1 MIISGHSGRFP
12 LTSSPPPVETRLE
25 PRAAAELVE
34 RIRAGDSRA
43 EARLVEVFSRPILIL
58 LERHT
63 SGRPEAQDLYQDTFR
78 LALDK
83 LRRGELREP
92 ERLAGF
98 LASLARNLAIEFYRG
113 VARRRTEADG
123 DALEA
128 VPSARLSQLGEM
140 LDAEKKRVVLQ
151 LLSELRVDRD
161 REILFRFYLAE
172 EDKDVIA
179 RDFGIDSLQFNRVLH
194 RARQRYKEIVE
205 SRGGGLRLLGSA
217 AGAIVGFLVALVA

>member
-1 MIISGHSGRFP
+1 M
-12 LTSSPPPVETRLE
+12 TSSPTPPDTRLE

-34 RIRAGDSRA
+34 RIRSGDARA
-43 EARLVEVFSRPILIL
+43 ESRLVEVFGRPILLL

-123 DALEA
+123 DALEKVA
-128 VPSARLSQLGEM
+128 SARPSQLGEL

-151 LLSELRVDRD
+151 LLEELRVERD

-172 EDKDVIA
+172 EDKDAIA
-179 RDFGIDSLQFNRVLH
+179 RDFGIDSLQFNRILH

-205 SRGGGLRLLGSA
+205 NRGGGLRLVRSL
-217 AGAIVGFLVALVA
+217 AGAIVGVLLALVA